1 MNEADWIRRDAS
13 RRGITRLCHFSPSR
27 NLAHILSGRQG
38 ILASRHFNDDEA
50 AIYNPTDK
58 LRLDGYRDHV
68 NCSIQYPNA
77 WYFSTARQ
85 DETLFKDWVVI
96 LVDVRYLWQIGTNF
110 CPINAASGHGQFVA
124 SGREAYERLF
134 DGVIEGTYTFRRG
147 PAHPAFLPTDEQ
159 AEVLIP
165 DRITI
170 PDLLGVVVKDDDQ
183 AAREVAALRL
193 QSLDIPRLL
202 VVPEFFNAREL
213 SDMLRSGGIPR
224 EQEYY
229 SGGTSD

>member
-38 ILASRHFNDDEA
+38 ILASRHLNADET
-50 AIYNPTDK
+50 AILNPTDK
-58 LRLDGYRDHV
+58 LRWDGYRDHV
-68 NCSIQYPNA
+68 CCSIQCPNA
-77 WYFSTARQ
+77 WYLSKARQ

-96 LVDVRYLWQIGTNF
+96 LVDARYLWQIGTMF
-110 CPINAASGHGQFVA
+110 CPRNAAAGRGRFVD

-134 DGVIEGTYTFRRG
+134 ASVVEGTLTFRRG

-213 SDMLRSGGIPR
+213 SDMLRSGRIPR
-224 EQEYY
+224 EREYH

>member
-13 RRGITRLCHFSPSR
+13 RRRVTRLCHFSPSR

-38 ILASRHFNDDEA
+38 ILASCHLNDDEA

-58 LRLDGYRDHV
+58 LRLDGYQDHV

-77 WYFSTARQ
+77 WYFSKVRQ

-96 LVDVRYLWQIGTNF
+96 LVDPRYLWQIGTKF
-110 CPINAASGHGQFVA
+110 CPINAAAGHGIFVD

-134 DGVIEGTYTFRRG
+134 ASVVEGTHTLRRG
-147 PAHPAFLPTDEQ
+147 AAHPVFLPTDEQ
-159 AEVLIP
+159 AEVLVP
-165 DRITI
+165 DRISI
-170 PDLLGVVVKDDDQ
+170 PDLLGVAVKDDDQ

-193 QSLDIPRLL
+193 QGLDIPRLL
-202 VVPEFFNAREL
+202 VVPEFFNARDL
-213 SDMLRSGGIPR
+213 SDMLRSGRTPR
-224 EQEYY
+224 EREYH